1 MMRNSKNTPI
11 SSSAMHYVNH
21 NFGDWELETRHMTRI
36 EKSIYLDMRTNY
48 LKDGKPF
55 TSDVDLLA
63 HRLSCNSDD
72 ERKALQIILKD
83 KFKLDKRTKSYKH
96 TAWETTLKNYRAR
109 NWENSTND
117 TTGSSDVTTD
127 DSNTTSNTP
136 LTDAQ
141 RKAKSRDAEK
151 IMRQQLS
158 DIGVDST
165 GTKGMTKL
173 RKLFDIHQHKIN
185 SNNNNIATCHSE
197 SHAIVTQKEA
207 ITIKHELENRKQ
219 ETFEREA
226 HSQGSSVVCS
236 DVQTDF
242 VEQNDTNHD
251 LSTSGYDGIEKWQA
265 PSKSV
270 MQVDLSQASVKLE
283 MTDNEYK
290 LHVED
295 FKTYYAEKAQN
306 GKPLESEGIR
316 KLRLRQWLQ
325 RVVDRQRTTK
335 EQTDKRFNID
345 DEDWENERSS
355 KSNKN
360 DSRESTTDVYHPSH
374 KNSSTSKVKANPKIN
389 VVFNGLWKSPL
400 PQMSVDETYSYIEQH
415 HIPGESKDETYD
427 RLITEIQKENKFETV

>member
-1 MMRNSKNTPI
+1 MRNSKDTPV

-36 EKSIYLDMRTNY
+36 EKGVYLDMRTNY

-72 ERKALQIILKD
+72 ERRALEIILKD

-96 TAWETTLKNYRAR
+96 TAWETILKNYRAR

-117 TTGSSDVTTD
+117 TTCSSDVTTD
-127 DSNTTSNTP
+127 NCNTTSNTP

-151 IMRQQLS
+151 LMRKQLS
-158 DIGVDST
+158 EIGVDS
-165 GTKGMTKL
+165 KGAEGMIEL
-173 RKLFDIHQHKIN
+173 RKLFDAHRHKIK
-185 SNNNNIATCHSE
+185 SNYNDIATCHSE

-207 ITIKHELENRKQ
+207 ITIKHELENKNQ
-219 ETFEREA
+219 EPFEREG
-226 HSQGSSVVCS
+226 H
-236 DVQTDF
+236 
-242 VEQNDTNHD
+242 
-251 LSTSGYDGIEKWQA
+251 
-265 PSKSV
+265 
-270 MQVDLSQASVKLE
+270 SQASSDEKLYIQTDHIKQNDANNDQSIRNHDDIQEWEAPVKITMQDELSLINIKLE
-283 MTDNEYK
+283 MTDDEYE
-290 LHVED
+290 LHVKD
-295 FKTYYAEKAQN
+295 FKIYYAEKAQN
-306 GKPLESEGIR
+306 GKPLKNKNIR

-325 RVVDRQRTTK
+325 RVVDGQRTIK

-345 DEDWENERSS
+345 DEDWQNERSS

-374 KNSSTSKVKANPKIN
+374 KTSSTSQVKANPKIN
-389 VVFNGLWKSPL
+389 VFLNGLWRSSL
-400 PQMSVDETYSYIEQH
+400 PNMSVDETYTYIGQH
-415 HIPGESKDETYD
+415 QMPGESQDETYD
-427 RLITEIQKENKFETV
+427 RLIIEIQKEK

>member
-1 MMRNSKNTPI
+1 MRNSKNTPI

-63 HRLSCNSDD
+63 HRLSCNSDN
-72 ERKALQIILKD
+72 ERKALEIILKD

-127 DSNTTSNTP
+127 DSNTISNTP

-197 SHAIVTQKEA
+197 SHAKRSY
-207 ITIKHELENRKQ
+207 N
-219 ETFEREA
+219 
-226 HSQGSSVVCS
+226 
-236 DVQTDF
+236 
-242 VEQNDTNHD
+242 
-251 LSTSGYDGIEKWQA
+251 
-265 PSKSV
+265 
-270 MQVDLSQASVKLE
+270 
-283 MTDNEYK
+283 YK
-290 LHVED
+290 
-295 FKTYYAEKAQN
+295 T
-306 GKPLESEGIR
+306 
-316 KLRLRQWLQ
+316 
-325 RVVDRQRTTK
+325 
-335 EQTDKRFNID
+335 
-345 DEDWENERSS
+345 
-355 KSNKN
+355 
-360 DSRESTTDVYHPSH
+360 
-374 KNSSTSKVKANPKIN
+374 
-389 VVFNGLWKSPL
+389 
-400 PQMSVDETYSYIEQH
+400 
-415 HIPGESKDETYD
+415 
-427 RLITEIQKENKFETV
+427 